1 MRYLVTAAL
10 PYANGPIHLGHL
22 AGCYL
27 PADVFVRW
35 LKARGEEVLLICGT
49 DEHGVAIELRARKEG
64 CTPTELVDRYYAQIK
79 KSFDDF
85 GIEFTHF
92 SRTSRPIH
100 HETASKFFL
109 SLYEKGVFEERVTE
123 QFYDEEAGQF
133 LADRYILGVCPR
145 CSYDQAYGDQCER
158 CGSSLSPEEL
168 IEPRSAL
175 SGATPVRRSTRN
187 WFLPMDKL
195 AEGKVFRAYAE
206 RVSHWRTH
214 VRGQFN
220 SWINQGLM
228 ARSMT
233 RDLNWGIPVPLKDA
247 ESKVLYVWFDA
258 PIGYISATR
267 EYFQLNGGA
276 SNEDAWKTWWQS
288 PDTQLVHFIGKD
300 NIVFHTIIF
309 PMILAEQG
317 SYVLPTQV
325 PANEFLNLEGEKIST
340 SRNHAIWLHEYLVDL
355 PGRQDE
361 LRYVLTA
368 IAPESKDS
376 DFTWLDYQARVNNE
390 LVAIL
395 GNFVNRVMVPDAAAM
410 DALPPE
416 LQSALEACWFE
427 IDSARAELYAL
438 LSEYRLREAQ
448 AAMMRLARAGN
459 KFLAETE
466 PWKRVKE
473 DPRTASG
480 ILYVGLQVCAHL
492 AVACAPF
499 LPSTAQKISGQLGW
513 TVRTAES
520 DRNWWADC
528 AGVSNHRARHNPHLL
543 AAEQVL
549 GASAHLFTPITDE
562 QLQPLRDRL
571 MRSSTP
577 VSHTTE
583 ASAQFSM
590 KESNKEKQES
600 NKEYKESNKEYKEN
614 NKEYKENNKEYK
626 ENNKEKK
633 ESNMEMDEKQ
643 FVPLKSEV
651 AYPDFEKLDLRV
663 AQIKSAER
671 VEGADK
677 LLKLCIDLG
686 FEQRVVV
693 SGIAQHFDPEALVG
707 LKVVLLANLAPR
719 KIRGQMSQGM
729 ILLAENADGRLVFA
743 KPDEDAE
750 PGAVIR

>member
-1 MRYLVTAAL
+1 LTRHLITAAL

-27 PADVFVRW
+27 PADVYVRW
-35 LKARGEEVLLICGT
+35 LKARGEEVLFICGT

-64 CTPTELVDRYYAQIK
+64 CSPTELVDRYYSRIK
-79 KSFDDF
+79 GSFEDF
-85 GIEFTHF
+85 GIDFTHF
-92 SRTSRPIH
+92 SRTSRAIH
-100 HETASKFFL
+100 HETASAFFL
-109 SLYEKGVFEERVTE
+109 SLYRKGVFEERETE

-133 LADRYILGVCPR
+133 LADRYIMGVCPK
-145 CSYDQAYGDQCER
+145 CGYDQAYGDQCER

-168 IEPRSAL
+168 LQPRSVL
-175 SGATPVRRSTRN
+175 SGATPVRRLTRN

-195 AEGKVFRAYAE
+195 SEGPVFRAYAE
-206 RVSHWRTH
+206 RVAHWRTH

-220 SWINQGLM
+220 SWLSQGLM

-233 RDLNWGIPVPLKDA
+233 RDLTWGVPVPLEGA
-247 ESKVLYVWFDA
+247 EGKVLYVWFDA

-267 EYFQLNGGA
+267 EYFRLKGGA
-276 SNEDAWKTWWQS
+276 DSEEAWKNWWQS
-288 PDTQLVHFIGKD
+288 PETQLVHFIGKD

-317 SYVLPTQV
+317 AYVLPSQV

-395 GNFVNRVMVPDAAAM
+395 GNFVNRVMVLTHKFCGGRVPERSFADNIPDELRP
-410 DALPPE
+410 ALD
-416 LQSALEACWFE
+416 ACWGE
-427 IDSARAELYAL
+427 VSAARAELQSLMADF
-438 LSEYRLREAQ
+438 RLREAQ
-448 AAMMRLARAGN
+448 VAMMRLARAGN

-466 PWKRVKE
+466 PWKRVKAE
-473 DPRTASG
+473 PEVASG
-480 ILYVGLQVCAHL
+480 ILYVGLQICAHL
-492 AVACAPF
+492 SVACAPF
-499 LPSTAQKISGQLGW
+499 LPSTSAHLHTQLGW
-513 TVRTAES
+513 TPTPAAVRDWWHSCVTSDAGGTYRGQDGFLPGTA
-520 DRNWWADC
+520 
-528 AGVSNHRARHNPHLL
+528 
-543 AAEQVL
+543 L
-549 GASAHLFTPITDE
+549 GEAAHLFTPVTDD
-562 QLQPLRDRL
+562 LLAPLREKL
-571 MRSSTP
+571 KP
-577 VSHTTE
+577 VVE
-583 ASAQFSM
+583 AAV
-590 KESNKEKQES
+590 EAVVPAEVLTEKQIFMEES
-600 NKEYKESNKEYKEN
+600 KV
-614 NKEYKENNKEYK
+614 
-626 ENNKEKK
+626 
-633 ESNMEMDEKQ
+633 
-643 FVPLKSEV
+643 VPLKPEV

-663 AQIKSAER
+663 ARILAAER

-677 LLKLCIDLG
+677 LLKLDIDLG
-686 FEQRVVV
+686 FERRMVV
-693 SGIAQHFDPEALVG
+693 SGIAQHFEPEVLAG

-719 KIRGQMSQGM
+719 KIRGLMSQGM

-743 KPDEDAE
+743 RPDSDAE

>member
-1 MRYLVTAAL
+1 MTRYLITAAL

-35 LKARGEEVLLICGT
+35 LKARGEEVLFICGT

-85 GIEFTHF
+85 GIEFSHF

-100 HETASKFFL
+100 HETASNFFL

-133 LADRYILGVCPR
+133 LADRYILGVCPK

-168 IEPRSAL
+168 IQPRSAL

-195 AEGKVFRAYAE
+195 AESKVFRTYAE
-206 RVSHWRTH
+206 RVANWRTH

-220 SWINQGLM
+220 SWIKQGLV

-247 ESKVLYVWFDA
+247 EGKVLYVWFDA

-267 EYFQLNGGA
+267 EYFRLQGGA
-276 SNEDAWKTWWQS
+276 HSEEAWKTWWQS

-317 SYVLPTQV
+317 SYVLPAQV
-325 PANEFLNLEGEKIST
+325 PANEFLNLEGDKIST

-395 GNFVNRVMVPDAAAM
+395 GNFMNRVMVLTHKFCNGRLPDANSL
-410 DALPPE
+410 DALPAE
-416 LQSALEACWFE
+416 LQPALESCWLE
-427 IDSARAELYAL
+427 IDTARAELFAL
-438 LSEYRLREAQ
+438 MNEYRLREAQ
-448 AAMMRLARAGN
+448 TAMMRLARAGN

-473 DPRTASG
+473 NPQTAAG
-480 ILYVGLQVCAHL
+480 ILYAGLQVCAHL

-499 LPSTAQKISGQLGW
+499 LPDTARKIREQLGW
-513 TVRTAES
+513 NTLTGDIIRG
-520 DRNWWADC
+520 WWMDC
-528 AGVSNHRARHNPHLL
+528 ASTTNGRARHNPHLL
-543 AAEQVL
+543 GPELVL
-549 GASAHLFTPITDE
+549 GAAAHLFTPITDE
-562 QLQPLRDRL
+562 QLQALRDRL
-571 MRSSTP
+571 LRSSTP
-577 VSHTTE
+577 ISTAETG
-583 ASAQFSM
+583 ASAQVSS
-590 KESNKEKQES
+590 KESNLDNE
-600 NKEYKESNKEYKEN
+600 EN
-614 NKEYKENNKEYK
+614 D
-626 ENNKEKK
+626 
-633 ESNMEMDEKQ
+633 MEMDEKQ
-643 FVPLKSEV
+643 FVPVKPEV

-663 AQIKSAER
+663 ALIKSAER

-677 LLKLCIDLG
+677 LLKLEIDLG

-693 SGIAQHFDPEALVG
+693 SGIAQHFEPEGLAG

-729 ILLAENADGRLVFA
+729 ILLAENSDGRLVFA

>member
-64 CTPTELVDRYYAQIK
+64 CTPMALVDRYYAQIK

-85 GIEFTHF
+85 GIEFSHF

-100 HETASKFFL
+100 HETATNFFL

-133 LADRYILGVCPR
+133 LADRYILGVCPK

-168 IEPRSAL
+168 IHPRSAL

-195 AEGKVFRAYAE
+195 AEGKVFRAYSE
-206 RVSHWRTH
+206 RVARWRTH

-247 ESKVLYVWFDA
+247 EGKVLYVWFDA

-267 EYFQLNGGA
+267 EYFQLQEGGA
-276 SNEDAWKTWWQS
+276 HNEDAWKSWWQS

-317 SYVLPTQV
+317 SYVLPAQV

-368 IAPESKDS
+368 IAPETKDS
-376 DFTWLDYQARVNNE
+376 DFTWLDYQSRVNNE

-395 GNFVNRVMVPDAAAM
+395 GNFVNRVMVLSHKFCGGRVPDVASM
-410 DALPPE
+410 DALPSDLHP
-416 LQSALEACWFE
+416 ALEACWLE
-427 IDSARAELYAL
+427 IDSARAELFAL
-438 LSEYRLREAQ
+438 MGEYRLREAQ
-448 AAMMRLARAGN
+448 ASMMRLARAGN

-473 DPRTASG
+473 DPQSAAG
-480 ILYVGLQVCAHL
+480 ILFVGLQICAHL
-492 AVACAPF
+492 AVASAPF
-499 LPSTAQKISGQLGW
+499 LPATAQKIRGQLGW
-513 TVRTAES
+513 NTITADLIRDWWNDCSCTS
-520 DRNWWADC
+520 D
-528 AGVSNHRARHNPHLL
+528 HQLRHNTHLL
-543 AAEQVL
+543 EPKQAL
-549 GASAHLFTPITDE
+549 GAAGHLFAPITDE

-571 MRSSTP
+571 LHSST
-577 VSHTTE
+577 VERSAKGE
-583 ASAQFSM
+583 AMVHSENRSDTMVHSENRSDSM
-590 KESNKEKQES
+590 VLSE
-600 NKEYKESNKEYKEN
+600 KEN
-614 NKEYKENNKEYK
+614 
-626 ENNKEKK
+626 
-633 ESNMEMDEKQ
+633 NMEMDDKQ
-643 FVPLKSEV
+643 FVPVKPEV

-663 AQIKSAER
+663 ALIRSADR

-677 LLKLCIDLG
+677 LLKLDIDLG

-693 SGIAQHFDPEALVG
+693 SGIAQHFQPEALVG
-707 LKVVLLANLAPR
+707 RKVVLLANLAPR

>member
-1 MRYLVTAAL
+1 MTRYLVTAAL

-27 PADVFVRW
+27 PADVYVRW

-64 CTPTELVDRYYAQIK
+64 CTPTELVDRYYTQIK

-85 GIEFTHF
+85 GIEFSHF

-100 HETASKFFL
+100 HETATDFFR

-133 LADRYILGVCPR
+133 LADRYLIGVCPK
-145 CSYDQAYGDQCER
+145 CSFDQAYGDQCER
-158 CGSSLSPEEL
+158 CGSSLSPDEL
-168 IEPRSAL
+168 IKPRSAL
-175 SGATPVRRSTRN
+175 SGATPVLRSTRN

-195 AEGKVFRAYAE
+195 AEGSVFRTYAE
-206 RVSHWRTH
+206 RVANWRSH

-233 RDLNWGIPVPLKDA
+233 RDLNWGIPVPLKGA
-247 ESKVLYVWFDA
+247 EGKVLYVWFDA

-267 EYFQLNGGA
+267 EYFRLQGGVD
-276 SNEDAWKTWWQS
+276 SEEAWKTWWQS

-317 SYVLPTQV
+317 SYVLPAQV

-395 GNFVNRVMVPDAAAM
+395 GNFVNRVMVLTHKFCNGRVPDPATGH
-410 DALPPE
+410 ALSVDLHP
-416 LQSALEACWFE
+416 ALESCWLE
-427 IDSARAELYAL
+427 VDNAREELYAL
-438 LSEYRLREAQ
+438 MGEFRLREAQ
-448 AAMMRLARAGN
+448 VAMMRLARAGN

-473 DPRTASG
+473 DPQTAAG
-480 ILYVGLQVCAHL
+480 ILYVGLQICAHL
-492 AVACAPF
+492 AVACEPF
-499 LPSTAQKISGQLGW
+499 LPATSQKIRGQLGW
-513 TVRTAES
+513 NTLSAEFI
-520 DRNWWADC
+520 RGWWIDC
-528 AGVSNHRARHNPHLL
+528 ASTSDCRDRHNPHLL
-543 AAEQVL
+543 GSEQEL
-549 GASAHLFTPITDE
+549 GAAVHLFTPISNE
-562 QLQPLRDRL
+562 QIQPLRDRL
-571 MRSSTP
+571 VRFSTAQGESADAQA
-577 VSHTTE
+577 VQSKNQNNTE
-583 ASAQFSM
+583 M
-590 KESNKEKQES
+590 EYEK
-600 NKEYKESNKEYKEN
+600 
-614 NKEYKENNKEYK
+614 
-626 ENNKEKK
+626 
-633 ESNMEMDEKQ
+633 
-643 FVPLKSEV
+643 FVPVKPEV

-663 AQIKSAER
+663 AQIRSAER

-677 LLKLCIDLG
+677 LLKLDIGLG

-693 SGIAQHFDPEALVG
+693 SGIAQYFEPEGLVG
-707 LKVVLLANLAPR
+707 QKVVLLANLAPR

-729 ILLAENADGRLVFA
+729 ILLAENSDGRLVFA
-743 KPDEDAE
+743 RPDADAE